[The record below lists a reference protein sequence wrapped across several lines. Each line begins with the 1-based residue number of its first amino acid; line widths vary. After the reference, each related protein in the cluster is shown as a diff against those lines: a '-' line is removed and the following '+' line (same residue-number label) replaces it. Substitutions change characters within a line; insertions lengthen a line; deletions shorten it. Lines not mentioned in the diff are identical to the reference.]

1 MLHPQD
7 RDRETFL
14 TLNATFASTYETG
27 RGCHRDKEAAAQSQ
41 SSKETGESAAA
52 SKVSE
57 ADKIV
62 MDTKQKIA
70 DGSTPPLGVSASNSG
85 RGYDAVGSEEADFIP
100 TALDGTLEEEPSFP
114 VPLCVA

>member
-1 MLHPQD
+1 MIV
-7 RDRETFL
+7 RF
-14 TLNATFASTYETG
+14 
-27 RGCHRDKEAAAQSQ
+27 DKEAAAQSQ

-100 TALDGTLEEEPSFP
+100 TALDGTLEEEPSSIGEEDSQK
-114 VPLCVA
+114 